1 MAGELEGSQPL
12 RQDDGLQEELRV
24 VSHRLVKLETLGIA
38 QELRLLSRL
47 LARLEAGT
55 LPGAS
60 ETEMEQCQTRTTRK
74 LKHKSVI
81 LAESDHLL
89 QESFRDGL
97 LLVALDEIRPAR
109 SALISLGVLA
119 SLGL

>member
-24 VSHRLVKLETLGIA
+24 VSHRLVKLETLSIA

-47 LARLEAGT
+47 LAR